1 MEYIKQYLELVC
13 LMWAIHSVL
22 ISVYSWVIKSIMFI
36 TIPKFLE
43 CSHCFTLW
51 MVLACSLDV
60 VMASV
65 TSAGVYLFVTIT
77 NYIKSKT
84 AIKL

>member
-36 TIPKFLE
+36 TIPKFIE
-43 CSHCFTLW
+43 CSHCFAFW
-51 MVLACSLDV
+51 IVLACSLDV

-84 AIKL
+84 TIKL